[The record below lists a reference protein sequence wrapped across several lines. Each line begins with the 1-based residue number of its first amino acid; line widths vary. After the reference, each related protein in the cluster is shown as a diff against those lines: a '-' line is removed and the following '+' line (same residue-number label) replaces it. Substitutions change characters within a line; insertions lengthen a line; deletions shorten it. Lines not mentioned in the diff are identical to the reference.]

1 MLQAKGMFDKAP
13 LRSQKGLGM
22 GRHTGSPIGG
32 AAGRAFLREWQDSA
46 AAMPQPLSEDS
57 KELLRQSYIYRYA
70 NIPIPEPRT
79 RKHASEAVKNIKKK
93 KTGQIKVRRAVCLRT
108 LHSNPPTGCVH
119 EAVSQYVADQAS

>member
-1 MLQAKGMFDKAP
+1 MCVCVFVRLSWP
-13 LRSQKGLGM
+13 SSVLRA
-22 GRHTGSPIGG
+22 T
-32 AAGRAFLREWQDSA
+32 
-46 AAMPQPLSEDS
+46 
-57 KELLRQSYIYRYA
+57 LRQSYIYGYA
-70 NIPIPEPRT
+70 NLPIPEPRT